1 MGRPSTVIV
10 AGVAALALDST
21 GRARRAAGAG
31 SRGLGGALAAGV
43 VYCSR
48 SLNWR
53 AKLIAAARAR
63 RVAGAGSRGRGGTL
77 AARVVYCS
85 RSSNWRA
92 KLIAAARDWG
102 FWIWTSMLS
111 GGWRPP
117 VNS

>member
-1 MGRPSTVIV
+1 VIV
-10 AGVAALALDST
+10 AGVAALAPGGA

-31 SRGLGGALAAGV
+31 RRGRSGALAAG
-43 VYCSR
+43 
-48 SLNWR
+48 
-53 AKLIAAARAR
+53 A
-63 RVAGAGSRGRGGTL
+63 
-77 AARVVYCS
+77 VYCS

-102 FWIWTSMLS
+102 FWIRTSMLS